1 MDKTINEI
9 VEGSALPVSIIIAGI
24 GDAEFGQM
32 ETLDGDEEP
41 LYNPILKKYAER
53 DIVQFVPLNKLRG
66 DPIALA
72 KQVLAEVPR
81 QMTSYFQSRGIK
93 PNANKADP
101 SAIQAAKV
109 MKMQMNQFQ
118 GDKFFNSRKMM
129 TV

>member
-93 PNANKADP
+93 DLN
-101 SAIQAAKV
+101 
-109 MKMQMNQFQ
+109 
-118 GDKFFNSRKMM
+118 FFFFTISDSNSVVKSRFLTFK
-129 TV
+129 TQIPA